1 MSAAP
6 KPPKLRIDR
15 GSTVPAYRQ
24 LADELRYRIAT
35 GDLTIGAR
43 LPTVAEGATLWGVNL
58 HTVRH
63 AYGQLAAEG
72 MIDMQR
78 GRGTTVIARVP
89 VGATAPGGVS
99 AFVDWVTARAAQ
111 DFGLAPADLAD
122 LITAN
127 RGAPTRARALCVA
140 ECSEHQASHLAA
152 QLETRWGIETT
163 GWSLDWA
170 DEPPPG
176 PFVATLFHY
185 NDIRQR
191 WPHRMK
197 DAMFISIRPARALE
211 ETLKRFGR
219 RRGPLR
225 ICLVERDESMA
236 RSMAAD
242 VSVLLPSARYSLTPL
257 VVKGPPGKMTLPD
270 DALYLFSPRLW
281 ADVPADLRDQA
292 NTAEVEYDIPTEEHA
307 RLAHHFGWRDTAN
320 EVS

>member
-1 MSAAP
+1 MSAAT

-15 GSTVPAYRQ
+15 TSTVPAYRQ

-35 GDLTIGAR
+35 GDLAIGAR
-43 LPTVAEGATLWGVNL
+43 LPTVAQGATLWGVNL

-63 AYGQLAAEG
+63 AYGRLAAEG
-72 MIDMQR
+72 LIDMQR
-78 GRGTTVIARVP
+78 GRGTTVIARTP
-89 VGATAPGGVS
+89 VNATAPVGVS

-122 LITAN
+122 LITAK
-127 RGAPTRARALCVA
+127 RGAPKRARELCVA
-140 ECSEHQASHLAA
+140 ECSEHQADHLAR
-152 QLETRWGIETT
+152 QLAVRWDIEAS

-197 DAMFISIRPARALE
+197 DAVFIAIRPSQELE
-211 ETLKRFGR
+211 ETLRRFGR
-219 RRGPLR
+219 WRGPLR

-242 VSVLLPSARYSLTPL
+242 VSVLLPSRRYALTPL
-257 VVKGPPGKMTLPD
+257 VVKGPPGKMNLPD

-281 ADVPADLRDQA
+281 AEVPDEMRRHT
-292 NTAEVEYDIPTEEHA
+292 NTAEVVYEIPPEEHV
-307 RLAHHFGWRDTAN
+307 RLAHHFGWGEPEGAA
-320 EVS
+320 S